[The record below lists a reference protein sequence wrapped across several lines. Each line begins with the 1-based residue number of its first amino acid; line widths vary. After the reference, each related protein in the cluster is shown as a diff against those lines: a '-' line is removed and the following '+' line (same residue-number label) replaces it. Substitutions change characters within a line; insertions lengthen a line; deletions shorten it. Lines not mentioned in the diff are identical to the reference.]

1 MLFCLWSHAICLSLH
16 LALPPTHTLSWWGSL
31 TTCCEAGAVILCSLS
46 PRMPAHMQAHRHMHT
61 HVHTC
66 LQRLSCEAEVT
77 GLWFHATLSK
87 CSANCHPSLLE
98 SNRDPTWATRGPQDR
113 VISLAMWEER
123 TTKGC
128 SPWYMSHLNKI
139 HEQNNQGF
147 NSTVYSA
154 STHELAFG
162 SRPRVHG
169 EVGVVSMTAD

>member
-1 MLFCLWSHAICLSLH
+1 MQYAFHCILPFLPHTHCLGEAVSPPAVKQVPWFYAPFPHAWQ
-16 LALPPTHTLSWWGSL
+16 HT
-31 TTCCEAGAVILCSLS
+31 C
-46 PRMPAHMQAHRHMHT
+46 RHMRV

-87 CSANCHPSLLE
+87 FSANCTPSLLE
-98 SNRDPTWATRGPQDR
+98 SNRDPTWAICGPQDR

-162 SRPRVHG
+162 SRPRAHG